1 MSKLATPGSKPEPAK
16 ETQSWDDKVADA
28 LPAKATFF
36 NAMRTDAF
44 VNHNVINNFVEF
56 WVALQVNER
65 EDKWRVMHYL
75 AYDLDQKDGKFQSE
89 VVTKTDV
96 TFPEA
101 VFQLARAEYT
111 AEKMLT
117 HKRVDVPAKYPAEN
131 FPELKVHYYDVEHYK
146 PAANIEGFAFDEYNQ
161 PYRRVQGKIFA
172 DATFK
177 RSEVANSI
185 LGIGQAET
193 NDKIRARVE
202 EGILSDIF
210 NAAVEPYGS
219 LETKLTIGQVLALMD
234 EFTVQVSGVYLGVR
248 KMLRLEANLDAVAWL
263 SPADREDFGKVA
275 EKLVAGVNEANAYKH
290 LKDEL
295 LPRANDI
302 LTQVKALGV
311 HTEPFQK
318 FVAECELYINL
329 VHAAQNV
336 ARLNE
341 AMMRPNGSDGN
352 LLVQIREA
360 VDRAQAKFIDLGGTE
375 EKMDKLKAWVAKYS
389 RAEADPEK
397 DLKKREEMVP
407 PWLAGFMSRYYERR
421 SAIMKRVH
429 ERNAGLTQVKLLPA
443 GVKPG
448 VTDEFNEVKAPEP
461 EKQQAEAQAT
471 PKESIVPEMEEGGEL
486 FNKYK
491 GFGEGKKP
499 RI

>member
-1 MSKLATPGSKPEPAK
+1 MSKQVTPGKPEAGK
-16 ETQSWDDKVADA
+16 EAQSWDDKIADA

-44 VNHNVINNFVEF
+44 INHNVINNFVEF
-56 WVALQVNER
+56 WVAMQVNER

-75 AYDLDQKDGKFQSE
+75 AYDLHLKDGKFQSE

-96 TFPEA
+96 SFPEA

-117 HKRVDVPAKYPAEN
+117 HKRVDVASQYPAES

-146 PAANIEGFAFDEYNQ
+146 PAANIEGIAFDEYNQ

-177 RSEVANSI
+177 RSEVAKSI

-193 NDKIRARVE
+193 NDKIRVRVE

-210 NAAVEPYGS
+210 NTAIQPQGS
-219 LETKLTIGQVLALMD
+219 LDAKLKIGQVLSLMD
-234 EFTVQVSGVYLGVR
+234 EFTVQISGVYLGVQ
-248 KMLRLEANLDAVAWL
+248 KMLRLDGNLEGVAWL
-263 SPADREDFGKVA
+263 SPADRAEFGKMA
-275 EKLVAGVNEANAYKH
+275 ERLVSGVNETNAYKH
-290 LKDEL
+290 LTGTL
-295 LPRANDI
+295 LPRASEI

-318 FVAECELYINL
+318 FVAECDLYVNL

-336 ARLNE
+336 GRLNE

-352 LLVQIREA
+352 LLVQIRES

-375 EKMDKLKAWVAKYS
+375 EKMDKLKSWVANYS
-389 RAEADPEK
+389 RAEKDPAK
-397 DLKKREEMVP
+397 DLEKRQKMLP

-421 SAIMKRVH
+421 SSIMKRVQ

-443 GVKPG
+443 EVKPG
-448 VTDEFNEVKAPEP
+448 VTDAFNEVKTPEGA
-461 EKQQAEAQAT
+461 KQQAEAAAT
-471 PKESIVPEMEEGGEL
+471 PKESIVPEMEEDGEL
-486 FNKYK
+486 FDKYK

-499 RI
+499 KI